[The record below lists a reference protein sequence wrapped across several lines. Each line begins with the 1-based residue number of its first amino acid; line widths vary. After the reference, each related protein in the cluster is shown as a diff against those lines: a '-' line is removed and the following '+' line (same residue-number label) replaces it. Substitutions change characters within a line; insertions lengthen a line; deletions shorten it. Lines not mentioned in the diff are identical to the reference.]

1 MERNKSNLIP
11 VYKPFLGKKEEEY
24 VLDCFRSGW
33 VSSMG
38 HYVNRFEKLM
48 ASHYNV
54 KHAVALSSCTAAL
67 HLGLLAMEIGPGDEV
82 IIPDFTLIVSASS
95 VIWTG
100 ATPVMTD
107 VDTDTWCMD
116 PFKIEDA
123 ISEHTKAIMPVHMY
137 GHPVHM
143 KALMSLA
150 KKYNLKILAD
160 CAHAHGAQ
168 YDHSEKNIL
177 GHVGVFSF
185 YGNKTLTTGEGGML
199 LTDDDS
205 MAAKVRLLMNQAFKE
220 PRFQHDALGFNY
232 RMTNIQ
238 AAIGCAQVEQFD
250 KVIRLKR
257 NIAESYTNALSDLP
271 HIQLPTEKEWAKNA
285 FWVYGI
291 VLKKPLTIDRDT
303 LIKSLYER
311 GVDTRPFF
319 FPLHRQPV
327 FLGNEAPLGKNYPDV
342 DGAFPISD
350 QIGEN
355 GLYLPSSPN
364 LTMNEITYICH
375 TLRELLS

>member
-1 MERNKSNLIP
+1 M
-11 VYKPFLGKKEEEY
+11 
-24 VLDCFRSGW
+24 
-33 VSSMG
+33 SSLG

-100 ATPVMTD
+100 AKPVLSD
-107 VDTDTWCMD
+107 VDSDTWCMD
-116 PFKIEDA
+116 PSKVENA
-123 ISEHTKAIMPVHMY
+123 VSKRTKAIMPVHMY

-143 KALMSLA
+143 KALVFLA

-168 YDHSEKNIL
+168 YNQSEKNIL
-177 GHVGVFSF
+177 GNVGVFSF
-185 YGNKTLTTGEGGML
+185 YGNKTLTTGEGGIL
-199 LTDDDS
+199 LTDDNS
-205 MAAKVRLLMNQAFKE
+205 IAAKVRLLMNQGFKK
-220 PRFQHDALGFNY
+220 PRFQHDELGFNY
-232 RMTNIQ
+232 RITNIQ
-238 AAIGCAQVEQFD
+238 AAIGCAQVERFD
-250 KVIRLKR
+250 KIVQQKR
-257 NIAESYTNALSDLP
+257 KIADAYTRELSDLS
-271 HIQLPTEKEWAKNA
+271 HIQLPAEKKWAKNA

-291 VLKKPLTIDRDT
+291 VLKNPLAIDRGS

-311 GVDTRPFF
+311 GIETRPFF

-327 FLGNEAPLGKNYPDV
+327 FLEHKAPIRTNYPYV
-342 DGAFPISD
+342 DGAFPVSD
-350 QIGEN
+350 HIGEN

-364 LTMNEITYICH
+364 LTINEIKYICH